1 MRLNKMI
8 MRTKRTILTVVMLE
22 KIIFLMLFIA
32 YCTVVTISIKNI
44 AGIFLIMLKIVVMMA
59 VKKRVI
65 KIEVKVAIKEVMFTK
80 LMVKMF
86 VEIKTTTNLFSM
98 RNY

>member
-1 MRLNKMI
+1 
-8 MRTKRTILTVVMLE
+8 
-22 KIIFLMLFIA
+22 
-32 YCTVVTISIKNI
+32 
-44 AGIFLIMLKIVVMMA
+44 MLKIVVMMA

>member
-32 YCTVVTISIKNI
+32 YCTVVTISIKNL
-44 AGIFLIMLKIVVMMA
+44 AWIFLIMLKIVVMMA